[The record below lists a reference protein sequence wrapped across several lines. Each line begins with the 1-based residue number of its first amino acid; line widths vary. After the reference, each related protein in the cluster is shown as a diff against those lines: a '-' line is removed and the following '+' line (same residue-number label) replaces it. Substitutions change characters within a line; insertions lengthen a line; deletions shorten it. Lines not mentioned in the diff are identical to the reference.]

1 MNYQIA
7 ILIIFSL
14 FALKEAHHTGL
25 FRKAKEDKADGIVEV
40 ISTIVLFAV
49 TQPLVLF
56 SAGLLMYWVVPE
68 YQGALTEL
76 PILMQLML
84 LLIFDDMM
92 QYWWHRTCHS
102 TRWLYNLHRA
112 HHNAKYMSVRIV
124 YRNNVFF
131 YLMMPSLWFSGI
143 LIYLGLGWAYAA
155 YLVVKL
161 TVIIGAHAEWK
172 WDERL
177 YAIKW
182 LQPVMWVVERTISTP
197 STHSAHHG
205 YDPADGVTTYKGN
218 YGNLLFFWDVLFGTA
233 YITRQ
238 YPQAYGV
245 KGMLKA
251 SWAEQLFWPLVPK
264 ATKPKQNVTKDDLTA
279 RDHELSQ

>member
-1 MNYQIA
+1 MNYQAVIVTVFA
-7 ILIIFSL
+7 L
-14 FALKEAHHTGL
+14 FALKEAHHSGL
-25 FRKAKEDKADGIVEV
+25 FRKAKEESSDGIVEV
-40 ISTIVLFAV
+40 ISTLMLFAV
-49 TQPLVLF
+49 TQPFVLF
-56 SAGLLMYWVVPE
+56 SAGFLMHLALPQ
-68 YQGALTEL
+68 YQGVLSAS
-76 PILMQLML
+76 PILLQILL

-143 LIYLGLGWAYAA
+143 LIYLGLGWVYAV
-155 YLVVKL
+155 YLIVKL

-172 WDERL
+172 WDKPL
-177 YAIKW
+177 YQINA

-205 YDPADGVTTYKGN
+205 YDPSDGVTTYKGN

-233 YITRQ
+233 HITRQ
-238 YPQAYGV
+238 YPPAYGV

-251 SWAEQLFWPLVPK
+251 GWAEQLFWPIVPSAK
-264 ATKPKQNVTKDDLTA
+264 RATKSQTKKTLETP
-279 RDHELSQ
+279 E